1 MDCAAVGSSVAVLG
15 ERHRRAGEDQG
26 SDGHYE
32 AAAERQRRRTL
43 NVVVTTA
50 QPRAQRT
57 TEKHQEQ
64 RAVRQ
69 QDRARDLLGVVG
81 DVEVED
87 PLAAFAG
94 VGRFTREDQAR
105 DQERHRHE
113 TREWGE
119 CRTLR

>member
-26 SDGHYE
+26 S
-32 AAAERQRRRTL
+32 AERQRRRTL

-69 QDRARDLLGVVG
+69 HDRARDLLGVVG